1 MEKEIVIQLPAYQTY
16 TATGVPQNNGVN
28 KVNNSEWEV
37 YLSQPVILNTG
48 DTVNVRNCYL
58 DTRQTNSNAVI
69 IENDTDL
76 ELEYYFYQMLPPDMW
91 SDSGSADFR
100 YVLFAGDYNNFMING
115 NLDNIKVIDT
125 PGYCAGPPNNM
136 IGTNQNLPFEIP
148 LLLRENYLDGGKP
161 ITKKWKYTIP
171 KGTYQYDDLA
181 LLLTRKMSQLPNP
194 LNVINEMTS
203 ATGNAF
209 ICGELG
215 KNYLSTDATNPT
227 MQNYTTSYNGKQGVF
242 TEFISNVQVPL
253 GYTDVTTTTKN
264 VTFTN
269 PFTITAGGIYTG
281 LVNNKTLYAN
291 QVVGVTQPSLVYND
305 QGSKFEF
312 QYLHT
317 PLQSQADVVEPVP
330 GYPSTASGGPPIES
344 VMLCAGINNI
354 NSKNGSQSEIP
365 ASWEPPLGEFGV
377 PTIGPANLTI
387 GAQYIITNLGYNN
400 YVSESGPVTVPND
413 EFWYLVGFNSPT
425 YQNAVVGDTFI
436 ATATSFPQVYAP
448 VPHQPGSV
456 FYGSYVQEVGPSN
469 NPVITKNICRY
480 TKHSGILFKN
490 MIPNNFWGDLLG
502 FDVTNIT
509 TNDDELLN
517 RKMSFQRWKNI
528 TTEGYMGITNNFDFN
543 IAPSYPYI
551 GATPDFY
558 SYLPIA
564 KSNTPPTSTGIASD
578 LSIEQITNMA
588 KEIQLN
594 QTSGT
599 YTAEPFYP
607 FTFSSVATVPLEASK
622 APLGSKDQ
630 TGHSLIEL
638 TLGYNNLFI
647 NNNGNYNVKAILSNY
662 YQTTGSFSSM
672 PFGDAYLYQHL
683 GESQVLS
690 SIKIRILDPITM
702 SNLQGLGPNSCIYI
716 QVNKQVTQVEVDQ
729 IDP

>member
-1 MEKEIVIQLPAYQTY
+1 MEKEIVIQLPAYQTF

-28 KVNNSEWEV
+28 KVSNSEWEV

-69 IENDTDL
+69 IENDTVL

-91 SDSGSADFR
+91 SDSTGSDFT
-100 YVLFAGDYNNFMING
+100 YSIFAGDYNNFMIDG
-115 NLDNIKVIDT
+115 GLDNIKTIQAQPYFLGAPT
-125 PGYCAGPPNNM
+125 NLT
-136 IGTNQNLPFEIP
+136 GTNQNLPFEIP
-148 LLLRENYLDGGKP
+148 LLLRENALDGGKP
-161 ITKKWKYTIP
+161 ITKTWRYTLP
-171 KGTYQYDDLA
+171 AGTYQYDDLA
-181 LLLTRKMSQLPNP
+181 LLLTRKMSQIPNP
-194 LNVINEMTS
+194 LSGINEMTS
-203 ATGNAF
+203 QTGNAF

-215 KNYLSTDATNPT
+215 KNYLSSDATLPSIA
-227 MQNYTTSYNGKQGVF
+227 NYTTSYAGKQGVF
-242 TEFISNVQVPL
+242 TEFLQNVIVPL
-253 GYTDVTTTTKN
+253 GYTDTGTTTAN
-264 VTFTN
+264 VTFAN
-269 PFTITAGGIYTG
+269 PFTMTAGAIYNLG
-281 LVNNKTLYAN
+281 SNKTLYAN

-305 QGSKFEF
+305 VGSKFEF

-330 GYPSTASGGPPIES
+330 GYPSTSSGGPPIES

-354 NSKNGSQSEIP
+354 DSKTGNQTEVRASYEKDANG
-365 ASWEPPLGEFGV
+365 
-377 PTIGPANLTI
+377 NLTI
-387 GAQYIITNLGYNN
+387 PPDLVVGQFYIITNLGTAQEIPVSN
-400 YVSESGPVTVPND
+400 YPPYPND
-413 EFWYLVGFNSPT
+413 GFWDLCGAIPNTDPNAPAFAVGQTFQATTTGMPPFVDDAGTGFYLF
-425 YQNAVVGDTFI
+425 
-436 ATATSFPQVYAP
+436 
-448 VPHQPGSV
+448 
-456 FYGSYVQEVGPSN
+456 GSYVQAVIPDTA
-469 NPVITKNICRY
+469 VITKNICRY
-480 TKHSGILFKN
+480 TKHSGILFKK
-490 MIPNNFWGDLLG
+490 MSPSNFWGDLLG
-502 FDVTNIT
+502 FDVKTIT

-517 RKMSFQRWKNI
+517 RRMTFERWKNI

-543 IAPSYPYI
+543 ITPFYPFKT
-551 GATPDFY
+551 ATPDFY
-558 SYLPIA
+558 SYLPLA
-564 KSNTPPTSTGIASD
+564 KPNSAQTSTGIASD

-594 QTSGT
+594 QVIGT

-672 PFGDAYLYQHL
+672 PFGDAYVYQHL

-702 SNLQGLGPNSCIYI
+702 SNLQGLGPNSCIYLI
-716 QVNKQVTQVEVDQ
+716 VNKQVTQVEADQ

>member
-1 MEKEIVIQLPAYQTY
+1 MEKEIVIQLPAYQTF

-69 IENDTDL
+69 IENDTVL
-76 ELEYYFYQMLPPDMW
+76 ELEYYFYQMLPPDMY
-91 SDSGSADFR
+91 SDSTGSNFLYR
-100 YVLFAGDYNNFMING
+100 IFAGDYNNFMIDG
-115 NLDNIKVIDT
+115 GLDGIKSIQAQQYFSGAPTNL
-125 PGYCAGPPNNM
+125 

-148 LLLRENYLDGGKP
+148 LLLRENALDGGKP
-161 ITKKWKYTIP
+161 ITKTWRYTLP
-171 KGTYQYDDLA
+171 AGTYQYDDLA
-181 LLLTRKMSQLPNP
+181 LLLTRKMSQIPNP
-194 LNVINEMTS
+194 LSGINEMTS
-203 ATGNAF
+203 QTGNAF
-209 ICGELG
+209 IAGELG
-215 KNYLSTDATNPT
+215 KNYLNTDPTNPSIA
-227 MQNYTTSYNGKQGVF
+227 NYTTSYAGKQGVF
-242 TEFISNVQVPL
+242 TEFLQNVIVPL
-253 GYTDVTTTTKN
+253 GYTDTGTTTAN
-264 VTFTN
+264 VTFQN
-269 PFTITAGGIYTG
+269 PFTMTAGAIYNLG
-281 LVNNKTLYAN
+281 NNKTLYAN

-305 QGSKFEF
+305 VGSKFEF

-317 PLQSQADVVEPVP
+317 PIQSQADVVEPVP
-330 GYPSTASGGPPIES
+330 GFPSTSSGGPPIES

-354 NSKNGSQSEIP
+354 DSKTGSQTEIP
-365 ASWEPPLGEFGV
+365 ASWQPPFNQYGNPTTPPALVVGQFYTITAIGTQQEV
-377 PTIGPANLTI
+377 PQ
-387 GAQYIITNLGYNN
+387 QYNPIEDNT
-400 YVSESGPVTVPND
+400 
-413 EFWYLVGFNSPT
+413 FWYLVGATPDPN
-425 YQNAVVGDTFI
+425 QNNPPYVIGQMFQATTTGIPADANPDGNNFFAVLG
-436 ATATSFPQVYAP
+436 A
-448 VPHQPGSV
+448 
-456 FYGSYVQEVGPSN
+456 YVQAVIPDTA
-469 NPVITKNICRY
+469 VITKNICRY

-490 MIPNNFWGDLLG
+490 MLPSNFWGDLLG
-502 FDVTNIT
+502 FNVKTIT

-517 RKMSFQRWKNI
+517 RKMTFERWKNI

-543 IAPSYPYI
+543 ITPFYPYKT
-551 GATPDFY
+551 ATPDFY
-558 SYLPIA
+558 SYLPLA
-564 KSNTPPTSTGIASD
+564 KPNTAQTSTGIASD

-588 KEIQLN
+588 KEIQLS
-594 QTSGT
+594 QSPGT

-702 SNLQGLGPNSCIYI
+702 SNLQGLGPNSCIYL
-716 QVNKQVTQVEVDQ
+716 QVNKQVTQIEADQ